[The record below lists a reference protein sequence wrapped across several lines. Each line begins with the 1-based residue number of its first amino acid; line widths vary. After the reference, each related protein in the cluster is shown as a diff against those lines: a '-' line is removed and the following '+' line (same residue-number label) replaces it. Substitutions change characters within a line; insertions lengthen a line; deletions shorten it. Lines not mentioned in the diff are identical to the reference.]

1 MDGELELYCMNR
13 YLKLYLHWPVGCSHL
28 LLDISENIIAFPRM
42 RINTIPPSDSMPPA
56 PTSFFFN
63 DDVKPLSWTIP
74 PGMDGTEKVP
84 DSTLGCSF
92 FWGTTCGIFQLHKV
106 HCRGCAWVTLV
117 VSLCFRRRCFGW
129 FLQFLRDHCPSIRCH
144 SFQDEKGLKRPIWC
158 PFCSLVGWLV

>member
-1 MDGELELYCMNR
+1 MASWSFTAWIDTSSYIPNDLLVVHTY
-13 YLKLYLHWPVGCSHL
+13 YLTFPKTL
-28 LLDISENIIAFPRM
+28 LFQGWGSILSLQV
-42 RINTIPPSDSMPPA
+42 IPCHQLQLL
-56 PTSFFFN
+56 FFN

-106 HCRGCAWVTLV
+106 HCRGCAWVNVV